1 MCVRSVNQNNQQRS
15 THSVSLSSLAI
26 HTELLRKEFRRQ
38 RQPGIGGFF
47 RGLAGGGLQDVT
59 VAVKGLN
66 LQAERGERIAFIGPN
81 GSGKS
86 TTIKMLTGILH
97 PTSGHAE
104 VLGFNPWRQRKQLAF
119 QLGSVFGQKSQ
130 LWFHL
135 PPTETYYLLSKIYE
149 LDPTIYRQRLS
160 MLVESFG
167 VGDYLATP
175 VRKLSLGER
184 MRCEV
189 VASLLHNPALLLL
202 DEPSIGLDVVA
213 KGLLR
218 EHIRRVNASEGT
230 TIFITSHDAG
240 DVETLAERVV
250 VISEGEAIF
259 DGPVNDLRERFLR
272 GKRLEATLSEPFP
285 GQLSVADV
293 AGHPWQV
300 VASEPFRIV
309 LHLAGNRPGI
319 TRDAVAF
326 LTERCAVEDITITE
340 PPMEEV
346 IRAIYEAE
354 TAA

>member
-1 MCVRSVNQNNQQRS
+1 M
-15 THSVSLSSLAI
+15 SSLAI
-26 HTELLRKEFRRQ
+26 HTELLRKEFRR
-38 RQPGIGGFF
+38 RRREPGGRGFF
-47 RGLAGGGLQDVT
+47 RGLAGRSPEEVT
-59 VAVKGLN
+59 VAVKGLS

-97 PTSGHAE
+97 PTSGNAE
-104 VLGFNPWRQRKQLAF
+104 VLGFNPWKQRKQLAF

-149 LDPTIYRQRLS
+149 LEDSFYRRRLKE
-160 MLVESFG
+160 LVESFG
-167 VGDYLATP
+167 IQDYLNTP

-189 VASLLHNPALLLL
+189 VASLLHNPSLLLL

-218 EHIRRVNASEGT
+218 EHIRTVNANEGT

-272 GKRLEATLSEPFP
+272 GKRLEATLSEPLATELTP
-285 GQLSVADV
+285 AD
-293 AGHPWQV
+293 AIHHPWQV
-300 VASEPFRIV
+300 VVSEPFRIV
-309 LHLAGNRPGI
+309 LNLSSNRPGV
-319 TRDAVAF
+319 TRDAVSF
-326 LTERCAVEDITITE
+326 LTERCVVEDITITE

-346 IRAIYEAE
+346 IRAIYEAQT
-354 TAA
+354 TA